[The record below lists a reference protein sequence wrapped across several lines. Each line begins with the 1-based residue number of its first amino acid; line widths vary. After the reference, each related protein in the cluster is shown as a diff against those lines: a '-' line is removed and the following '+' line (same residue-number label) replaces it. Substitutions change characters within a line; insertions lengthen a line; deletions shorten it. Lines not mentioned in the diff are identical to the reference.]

1 MDNIWSY
8 EGYIK
13 SIISLTEN
21 LGVVGQLI
29 QIIGFV
35 VFTLIIYILSQQ
47 KSSNNYI
54 KDYQKK
60 LEDIREIEQILRD
73 LQEAIEQIDN
83 KLFRL
88 DQMIRNKFETL
99 DITFKD
105 YLGDIVSKE
114 TKYKEKIDILD
125 ANIRSNIQDIK
136 DTNEMLKKERQGNE
150 QNIKDINDDMM
161 RDYVQLIFDFQELV
175 SEVKDNPE
183 MCQLFEDRID
193 NMRKRIKKQIQ
204 NYGAE
209 KFNKF
214 LTEHYSQ
221 ETISMLDK
229 QIDFIEVDKDG
240 RINIKD
246 DGRS

>member
-1 MDNIWSY
+1 MENIQSY
-8 EGYIK
+8 ERYIE

-21 LGVVGQLI
+21 LGVIGQFI

-35 VFTLIIYILSQQ
+35 VFTLMIYILSQQ
-47 KSSNNYI
+47 KNSNKYI
-54 KDYQKK
+54 KDYQEK
-60 LEDIREIEQILRD
+60 LEDIREIEAILRQ

-83 KLFRL
+83 KLFRI

-105 YLGDIVSKE
+105 YLGDIVSTKA
-114 TKYKEKIDILD
+114 KYKEKIDILD

-136 DTNEMLKKERQGNE
+136 NTTETLKKEHYNNE
-150 QNIKDINDDMM
+150 QNIKDINNDIM

-175 SEVKDNPE
+175 GDMKDNPE
-183 MCQLFEDRID
+183 MCPLFEQRIESI
-193 NMRKRIKKQIQ
+193 RKRIKKQIH

-214 LTEHYSQ
+214 LADNYSK
-221 ETISMLDK
+221 ETIDFLDK
-229 QIDFIEVDKDG
+229 YIDLIEVDESGK
-240 RINIKD
+240 INIAD
-246 DGRS
+246 DGRY

>member
-1 MDNIWSY
+1 MDNIQSY
-8 EGYIK
+8 EGYIE

-21 LGVVGQLI
+21 FGVIGQFI

-47 KSSNNYI
+47 KSSNKYI

-136 DTNEMLKKERQGNE
+136 DTTEMLRKEHQENE
-150 QNIKDINDDMM
+150 QNLQNINDDMM
-161 RDYVQLIFDFQELV
+161 RDYVQLIFDFQELIG
-175 SEVKDNPE
+175 EMKNNPE
-183 MCQLFEDRID
+183 MCPLFEQRIESI
-193 NMRKRIKKQIQ
+193 RKRIKKQIHK
-204 NYGAE
+204 YGAE

-214 LTEHYSQ
+214 LADNYSK
-221 ETISMLDK
+221 ETIDFLDK
-229 QIDFIEVDKDG
+229 YIDLIEVDESGK
-240 RINIKD
+240 INIAD
-246 DGRS
+246 DGRY